1 MTHVSKNQLE
11 AKHLHSLF
19 IQLSRVTSKLTESGS
34 QDFFN
39 EFFGPE
45 EKIMFAKRLA
55 VIVMCIEGNTSY
67 RIAQLLMMSPST
79 TDRIIQKFKLG
90 HYEQIR
96 LILTTKRS
104 EYKEFWSILEVI
116 LNAGFPPTGKGRWS
130 TMRKV

>member
-1 MTHVSKNQLE
+1 
-11 AKHLHSLF
+11 
-19 IQLSRVTSKLTESGS
+19 
-34 QDFFN
+34 
-39 EFFGPE
+39 
-45 EKIMFAKRLA
+45 MFAKRLA

-96 LILTTKRS
+96 LILTNKRS

-116 LNAGFPPTGKGRWS
+116 LNAGFPPIGKGRWS